1 MNLHGIVS
9 TVISA
14 VNPQLP
20 VTLRLSTGTMT
31 TLADGTRV
39 PAYQEVDGVF
49 AQVQAQTYKDIQQLD
64 SLNLQ
69 GTRKVVYL
77 SGEIDG
83 LVRATSKGGD
93 LITFPDGSVWLVAL
107 VLEQWPDWVKAAITL
122 QNSPPLSA
130 LAPVALRSPSP
141 PAPEAQMWIIKS
153 ANYAASPNDQI
164 LADTSA
170 GPFTI
175 TLPAQPSNGTSVNVN
190 DAKSTWAT
198 NNLTVAGNG
207 ANIGGSLLNFVGN
220 INGLTL
226 QFLFVGGT
234 VGWQVYL

>member
-39 PAYQEVDGVF
+39 PGYQEVDGVF
-49 AQVQAQTYKDIQQLD
+49 AQVQAQTYKDITQMD

-83 LVRATSKGGD
+83 LVRSTSKGGD
-93 LITFPDGSVWLVAL
+93 LITFPDGSVWLVAII
-107 VLEQWPDWVKAAITL
+107 LEQWPDWCKAAITL
-122 QNSPPLSA
+122 QNSA
-130 LAPVALRSPSP
+130 
-141 PAPEAQMWIIKS
+141 
-153 ANYAASPNDQI
+153 
-164 LADTSA
+164 
-170 GPFTI
+170 
-175 TLPAQPSNGTSVNVN
+175 
-190 DAKSTWAT
+190 
-198 NNLTVAGNG
+198 
-207 ANIGGSLLNFVGN
+207 
-220 INGLTL
+220 
-226 QFLFVGGT
+226 
-234 VGWQVYL
+234 